1 MKLQPGGREGGE
13 ITFIIGLLLTG
24 VGLWLFFD
32 SVRITSGHGGFFSGM
47 MRGRGGGGGGHGGG
61 GWRETTSMGI
71 ILVPLFIGVVSL
83 FFDARKLWAWVL
95 TGIGVAIL
103 AIEIVSRF
111 RPHFEW
117 KASHAILMLVMIA
130 GGLGMMLRG
139 YLADRES
146 KENEQKTGK

>member
-13 ITFIIGLLLTG
+13 LTFIFGLLLTG

-32 SVRITSGHGGFFSGM
+32 SVRITSGHGGLISGM
-47 MRGRGGGGGGHGGG
+47 MGGRRGGGAGGMGGGF
-61 GWRETTSMGI
+61 RETTSMGI
-71 ILVPLFIGVVSL
+71 LLVPLFIGVVAL
-83 FFDARKLWAWVL
+83 FFDAKKTWAWVM
-95 TGIGVAIL
+95 TGLGIAIL

-117 KASHAILMLVMIA
+117 KASHAIMMLVMIA

-139 YLADRES
+139 YLADRNA
-146 KENEQKTGK
+146 KNEQDSP